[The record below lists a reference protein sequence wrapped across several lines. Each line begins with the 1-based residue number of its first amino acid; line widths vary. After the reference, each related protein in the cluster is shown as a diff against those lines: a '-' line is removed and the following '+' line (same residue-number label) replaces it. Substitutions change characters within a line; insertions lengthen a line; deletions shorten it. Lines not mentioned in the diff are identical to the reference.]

1 MMNGIHEPD
10 PIYSQNVPG
19 LHYQEFG
26 GYQPVHVPLN

>member
-1 MMNGIHEPD
+1 MNSLQEPD

-26 GYQPVHVPLN
+26 NYQPAQVQLN